1 MHPLNRIVVNVAIVA
16 AVLLRLIQAEATSVV
31 VALVAPVDAAFDAAA
46 DDVFP
51 YFLFR
56 MIYFGF
62 IIRPIIAL
70 LWTLF

>member
-1 MHPLNRIVVNVAIVA
+1 MRLLLN
-16 AVLLRLIQAEATSVV
+16 AEETSVV
-31 VALVAPVDAAFDAAA
+31 VVLVAPVDAAFDAAA

-62 IIRPIIAL
+62 IIRLIFDL